1 MRRRAKIE
9 TKKPSIM
16 LSPMIDMIFLLLVFF
31 IVSSLNMAEI
41 KTIPI
46 KLPVAEN
53 TVVVNNNNFTIT
65 IKKDGSLYLDEQ
77 PADRKYLI
85 SQAKAKQAADEN
97 FAVLIRG
104 EADAE
109 YKLVIKLMDDLKGAG
124 VTRFGLATD
133 VVGEGK

>member
-1 MRRRAKIE
+1 MRRRIRKE
-9 TKKPSIM
+9 RKTPQMM

-77 PADRKYLI
+77 PADRKFLI
-85 SQAKAKQAADEN
+85 GQAKAKQAADEN

-109 YKLVIKLMDDLKGAG
+109 YKLIIKLMDDLKGAG

-133 VVGEGK
+133 VLGDGK

>member
-31 IVSSLNMAEI
+31 IVSTINMSEI

-46 KLPVAEN
+46 KLPVAQN
-53 TVVVNNNNFTIT
+53 TETVSSRTFNVTVKKSGSIYLEDQQVN
-65 IKKDGSLYLDEQ
+65 LRQLV
-77 PADRKYLI
+77 RM
-85 SQAKAKQAADEN
+85 AKVESARDEN
-97 FAVLIRG
+97 FSILIRG
-104 EADAE
+104 EADAS

-124 VTRFGLATD
+124 VTRFGLVTD
-133 VVGEGK
+133 VGENQ

>member
-1 MRRRAKIE
+1 MRRRVRKE
-9 TKKPSIM
+9 RKTPQMM

-77 PADRKYLI
+77 PADRKFLI

-109 YKLVIKLMDDLKGAG
+109 YKLVIKLMDELKGAG

-133 VVGEGK
+133 VVGDGK

>member
-31 IVSSLNMAEI
+31 IVSTINMSEI

-46 KLPVAEN
+46 KLPVAQN
-53 TVVVNNNNFTIT
+53 TETVSSRTFNVTV
-65 IKKDGSLYLDEQ
+65 KKDGSIYLEDQ
-77 PADRKYLI
+77 QVNLRQLVRM
-85 SQAKAKQAADEN
+85 AKVESAKDEN
-97 FAVLIRG
+97 FSILIRG
-104 EADAE
+104 EADAN

-124 VTRFGLATD
+124 VTRFGLVTD
-133 VVGEGK
+133 VGENQ

>member
-1 MRRRAKIE
+1 MRRRVRKQRKA
-9 TKKPSIM
+9 PGIM

-53 TVVVNNNNFTIT
+53 TVVVNNNNFTVT
-65 IKKDGSLYLDEQ
+65 IKKDGSLYLEDQ
-77 PADRKYLI
+77 PADRKSLI
-85 SQAKAKQAADEN
+85 GQAKAKQAADEN

-104 EADAE
+104 EADTE

-124 VTRFGLATD
+124 VIRFGLATD
-133 VVGEGK
+133 VVGEEK

>member
-1 MRRRAKIE
+1 MRRRIRKE
-9 TKKPSIM
+9 RKTPQMM

-65 IKKDGSLYLDEQ
+65 VKKDGSLYLDEQ
-77 PADRKYLI
+77 PADRKFLVG
-85 SQAKAKQAADEN
+85 QAKAKQAADEN

-109 YKLVIKLMDDLKGAG
+109 YKLIIKLMDDLKGAG

-133 VVGEGK
+133 MLGDGK

>member
-1 MRRRAKIE
+1 MRRRIRKE
-9 TKKPSIM
+9 RKTPQMM

-65 IKKDGSLYLDEQ
+65 VKKDGSLYLDEQ
-77 PADRKYLI
+77 PADRKFLI
-85 SQAKAKQAADEN
+85 GQAKAKQAADEN

-109 YKLVIKLMDDLKGAG
+109 YKLIIKLMDDLKGAG

-133 VVGEGK
+133 VLGDGK